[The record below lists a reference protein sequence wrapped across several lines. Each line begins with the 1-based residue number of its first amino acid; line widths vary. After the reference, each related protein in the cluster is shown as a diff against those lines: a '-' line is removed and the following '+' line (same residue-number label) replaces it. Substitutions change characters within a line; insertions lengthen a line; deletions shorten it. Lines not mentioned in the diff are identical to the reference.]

1 MELKLYRID
10 SAIVHPDNY
19 VKYKKDPKEL
29 RKFFG
34 LGKGDAE
41 KILRMK
47 IFFDAGEAY
56 DASNIILTDYINSPV
71 APLFSKRA
79 VEIIKD
85 RVCDEALFVPVMI
98 RCSGECYEWYACR
111 IDKRVKLINEET
123 SVFRELTDGTKIIS
137 LARYRTDIEEDFYM
151 AKDIDYNDVLIMS
164 QSFKRI
170 CDENNLNIRFLNPE
184 IHLA

>member
-1 MELKLYRID
+1 MRLKLYRID

-19 VKYKKDPKEL
+19 VTYKKDPKEL

-56 DASNIILTDYINSPV
+56 NASNIILTDYINSPV

-79 VEIIKD
+79 VEILKD
-85 RVCDEALFVPVMI
+85 RVCDEALFVPVTI

-123 SVFRELTDGTKIIS
+123 SVFSELTDGTKIIS
-137 LARYRTDIEEDFYM
+137 LARYRTDIEEGFYM
-151 AKDIDYNDVLIMS
+151 AKDIDYNDVPIMS
-164 QSFKRI
+164 ESFKSI
-170 CDENNLNIRFLNPE
+170 CDENNLNISFLDPE
-184 IHLA
+184 IHFV